1 MLLLAFGSRSSHGVT
16 VTPGTDEERRE
27 GRSPDMPMMARG
39 CTLMARGLAAAADD
53 GGCCC
58 STSIPESK
66 CFGRARRVGRA
77 VERSSGVLWPR
88 AWRPWTNTQSLGE
101 KKLGLVGSGGV
112 S

>member
-1 MLLLAFGSRSSHGVT
+1 MLLAFGYSRSSHGVT
-16 VTPGTDEERRE
+16 VTPGTDEEPRE

-66 CFGRARRVGRA
+66 CFGRALAARA
-77 VERSSGVLWPR
+77 GWVDQIVLSSC
-88 AWRPWTNTQSLGE
+88 WT
-101 KKLGLVGSGGV
+101 
-112 S
+112 